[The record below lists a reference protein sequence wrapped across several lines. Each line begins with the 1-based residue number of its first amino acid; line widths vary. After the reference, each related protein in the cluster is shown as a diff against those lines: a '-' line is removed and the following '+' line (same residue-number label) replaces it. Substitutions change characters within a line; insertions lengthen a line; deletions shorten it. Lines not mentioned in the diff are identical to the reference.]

1 MNIKK
6 TVIFALKAAVFIAA
20 LVPFMAK
27 LGQKYAVASTENKI
41 NTYNECRW
49 NDFYALPKNSL
60 DVVFLGSSHSY
71 CTFDPEIFD
80 EALGTSSFQMGM
92 PLQHMDT
99 TYYTLLEVLNYQH
112 PKCVV
117 LEVYWD
123 MMDDEFE
130 LTQAGYLFQVM
141 KNEELK
147 KQYITQV
154 FPPGERIKYAISA
167 FRYQT
172 DYFAFK
178 SSDMKKKIELKF
190 DVETPAAQKQVGQEY
205 YRSKGCNFCDYKML
219 PDEFDKTNQY
229 RELDGKKWKLND
241 TQKKY
246 LLKLTD
252 KCKEEGIDIIWVTA
266 PVANVSMD
274 YIKNYD
280 LIYGNFE
287 KLAIENKVTYIDYNR
302 VNKEK
307 KLLTND
313 NFRDDAHLNNSG
325 IAIIDREFLPVLEE
339 HLKKS
344 EKNSKFVKKGT

>member
-6 TVIFALKAAVFIAA
+6 LIIFALKISLFVAA
-20 LVPFMAK
+20 LVPFTVK
-27 LGQKYAVASTENKI
+27 LGQKYAAASTENKI

-49 NDFYALPKNSL
+49 NDFYVLPKNSL

-80 EALGTSSFQMGM
+80 AELGTSSFQMGM

-99 TYYTLLEVLNYQH
+99 TYYSFLEILNYQH

-123 MMDDEFE
+123 MLDDDFE

-147 KQYITQV
+147 RQYIADV
-154 FPPGERIKYAISA
+154 FPLSEKIKYSLGAL
-167 FRYQT
+167 RYQT

-178 SSDMKKKIELKF
+178 SSELKTKIELKF
-190 DVETPAAQKQVGQEY
+190 DVETPAKQKQVGQEY
-205 YRSKGCNFCDYKML
+205 YRSKGCNFCDYQML

-229 RELDGKKWKLND
+229 KGLDGKKWKMSEV
-241 TQKKY
+241 QKKY
-246 LLKLTD
+246 LLKLTNR
-252 KCKEEGIDIIWVTA
+252 CKKEGIDIIWVTA

-274 YIKNYD
+274 FIKNYD
-280 LIYGNFE
+280 LIYGQVE
-287 KLAIENKVTYIDYNR
+287 KLAIENNVTYIDYNR
-302 VNKEK
+302 VNKQK

-325 IAIIDREFLPVLEE
+325 IAIIDKEFMPVLRE
-339 HLKKS
+339 HLKLAG
-344 EKNSKFVKKGT
+344 NGN